1 MENQISAVNFKTSG
15 MNTKIQLITVIPYKE
30 LVVLP
35 FLYDKPKDAELY
47 IDGEKYI
54 VDNIRDKIDIDGSI
68 TRLMRVF
75 KVG

>member
-1 MENQISAVNFKTSG
+1 
-15 MNTKIQLITVIPYKE
+15 MNTKIQLITVKPYIE

-47 IDGEKYI
+47 IDRERYV

-68 TRLMRVF
+68 TRLIRVF
-75 KVG
+75 KVR